1 MKDPNAASD
10 LLSQLLEVSIAI
22 LTTLVIGGVCIIAYL
37 FTRRGAERNSYKM
50 KLLREASN
58 NST

>member
-1 MKDPNAASD
+1 MKDPNAVYHI
-10 LLSQLLEVSIAI
+10 LSQLLMVSIAI
-22 LTTLVIGGVCIIAYL
+22 LAILVIGGGCILAYL
-37 FTRRGAERNSYKM
+37 VKRRGAETNSYKM